1 MTKKDRVQ
9 FKFLIPVE
17 LKNQLEEFAE
27 ANHRSLTG
35 EILAR
40 LEESVHITIT
50 TNRMLAMD
58 SKDSQKF
65 IEQLFLNKNNKA

>member
-9 FKFLIPVE
+9 FKFLIPIE
-17 LKNQLEEFAE
+17 LKNQLEELAE

-40 LEESVHITIT
+40 LEDSVRT
-50 TNRMLAMD
+50 TVTLNHLLA
-58 SKDSQKF
+58 
-65 IEQLFLNKNNKA
+65 

>member
-9 FKFLIPVE
+9 FKFLIPIE
-17 LKNQLEEFAE
+17 LKNQLEELAE

-40 LEESVHITIT
+40 LEGSVRT
-50 TNRMLAMD
+50 TVTLNHLLAMNSED
-58 SKDSQKF
+58 LKKLL
-65 IEQLFLNKNNKA
+65 EQPLVNKKQ

>member
-9 FKFLIPVE
+9 FKFLIPIE
-17 LKNQLEEFAE
+17 LKNQLEELAE

-40 LEESVHITIT
+40 LEDSVRT
-50 TNRMLAMD
+50 TVTLNHLLAMNSED
-58 SKDSQKF
+58 LKKLL
-65 IEQLFLNKNNKA
+65 EQLLVNKKQ

>member
-9 FKFLIPVE
+9 FKFLIPIE
-17 LKNQLEEFAE
+17 LKNQLEELAE

-40 LEESVHITIT
+40 LEDSVRT
-50 TNRMLAMD
+50 TVTLNHLLTMNSEDFKKLL
-58 SKDSQKF
+58 
-65 IEQLFLNKNNKA
+65 EQSLVNKKQ